1 MRHSFVKTL
10 LELAK
15 NDKNIWLLTG
25 DLGFSVL
32 EPFRDKFPDNFINAG
47 VGEANMV
54 GVATGL
60 ALRGK
65 TVFVYS
71 ITPFITFKCFEQVRM
86 LAHMNQHVILVGVGK
101 GREYTN
107 QGISHYADG
116 DDKVMSTLP
125 IKILTPETKEDV
137 KKKVIEAYNERRTS
151 YLRLSRY

>member
-1 MRHSFVKTL
+1 MRRTFAKTL
-10 LELAK
+10 VELAEK
-15 NDKNIWLLTG
+15 DENIWLLTG
-25 DLGFSVL
+25 DLGFGVL
-32 EPFRDKFPDNFINAG
+32 EPFRDKFPNCFVNAG
-47 VGEANMV
+47 LGEANMV

-71 ITPFITFKCFEQVRM
+71 ITPFIAFRCFEQVRM
-86 LAHMNQHVILVGVGK
+86 LAYMKQHVVLVGVGR

-116 DDKVMSTLP
+116 DEQVMGVLP
-125 IKILTPETKEDV
+125 IKILTPKTKKEV
-137 KKKVIEAYNERRTS
+137 KKGVIEAYKVKGTY